1 MIRDADTRQRK
12 NRCGEM
18 STILLVEDE
27 DGIRAMA
34 KMFLEKNGYSVIEA
48 ENGPDAVAI
57 WEKRQS
63 QIDLLVTD
71 LVMPGGF
78 TGQKLARRL
87 QLDRPDLKVIYSSG
101 SDYEVFTESEG
112 APGPLDSNF
121 LQKPYQL
128 SSLAQMIRESLETEK
143 AA

>member
-12 NRCGEM
+12 NRCGER

-34 KMFLEKNGYSVIEA
+34 KMFLEKNGYSVLEA

-101 SDYEVFTESEG
+101 SDYEGFIESDG

-121 LQKPYQL
+121 LQKPYRL
-128 SSLAQMIRESLETEK
+128 SSLAQMIRASLETEK